1 MSAVSTSNKSY
12 DFTLILPPLWD
23 VTRPWTATAYLFEYM
38 RALGYRVQ
46 FCDYNI
52 QLYHRCEELGCG
64 DWWRN
69 PSHFQVWTSGQLN
82 FLIHLLDLDEIAA
95 DIIGISTGCT
105 NIAFAIEL
113 ARVLRRKFP
122 ARKLIM
128 GGHQVFLP
136 EDVARVPVDCADAV
150 CKGEGEHTLRDVIER
165 GCERLEEVPG
175 LYLPT
180 ESGWRLTSERPL
192 IQNLDSLPWLT
203 FDEVDVSLYDR
214 RFLPLVGSRG
224 CINQCNYCYDRYM
237 MQGCYR
243 TRSSANQLDE
253 LEYLSRRYDVE
264 HFPYNDSL
272 LNGNVRI
279 LEERAD
285 GILKRGL
292 KVQYG
297 GNMMIRDNMDQ
308 ELFHK
313 LRRSGFSVGLIGV
326 ESGSVATLR
335 GMRKRHTPEQAAE
348 FIRKCHNAGIK
359 TELNFIVGFPTETE
373 EMFQETICFIRENR
387 QHIDEI
393 ISVATCILYP
403 SDLWDER
410 EKYNIV
416 AHEGKPGNSWYT
428 GDGSNTY
435 EIRLDRFHRL
445 MNLAGEL
452 GLLGKNTL
460 SDVGLAPLDSTALM
474 DKLVLGYVEYWTG
487 KKDTSPEV
495 RANALAAVKPWLRTL
510 RNRKIAQILDRFGL
524 LGTARQVRG
533 MIRRARR
540 SAPPVEIK

>member
-1 MSAVSTSNKSY
+1 MSAVSNPKKSY

-38 RALGYRVQ
+38 RSLGYRVQ

-52 QLYHRCEELGCG
+52 QLYHRCKEFGCG
-64 DWWRN
+64 DWWRS
-69 PSHFQVWTSGQLN
+69 PSHFNAWQTGQLN
-82 FLIHLLDLDEIAA
+82 FLIHLLDLDEIGAE
-95 DIIGISTGCT
+95 IIGISAGCT

-113 ARVLRRKFP
+113 ARVLRAKFP
-122 ARKLIM
+122 HRKIIM
-128 GGHQVFLP
+128 GGHEVFLP
-136 EDVARVPVDCADAV
+136 QEVARVPLDCVNAV
-150 CKGEGEHTLRDVIER
+150 CKGEGEHTLRDVMEQ
-165 GCERLEEVPG
+165 GFERLEGVPG

-180 ESGWRLTSERPL
+180 ESGWQLTSERPL
-192 IQNLDSLPWLT
+192 IRDLDSLPWLR

-224 CINQCNYCYDRYM
+224 CINRCNYCYDRYM
-237 MQGCYR
+237 MQACYR

-292 KVQYG
+292 EVQYG
-297 GNMMIRDNMDQ
+297 GNMMIRDNMGQ

-326 ESGSVATLR
+326 ESGCAATLSD
-335 GMRKRHTPEQAAE
+335 MRKRHTPEQAAE
-348 FIRKCHNAGIK
+348 FVRKCHNAGIK
-359 TELNFIVGFPTETE
+359 TELNFIIGFPTETE
-373 EMFQETICFIRENR
+373 EMFEETLCFIRQNR
-387 QHIDEI
+387 QHIDEVL
-393 ISVATCILYP
+393 SATTCNLFP

-410 EKYNIV
+410 ERYNIV
-416 AHEGKPGNSWYT
+416 TYEEDPRTSWHT
-428 GDGSNTY
+428 RDGSNTY
-435 EIRLDRFHRL
+435 EIRLGRFYRL

-452 GLLGKNTL
+452 GLLGKNTM
-460 SDVGLAPLDSTALM
+460 SDAGAAPLDSTSLM
-474 DKLVLGYVEYWTG
+474 DKLVLGYIEYWRG
-487 KKDTSPEV
+487 KRDINPEV
-495 RANALAAVKPWLRTL
+495 RASALAAVKPWLRTR
-510 RNRKIAQILDRFGL
+510 RNRKIAQILERFGL
-524 LGTARQVRG
+524 LGTAKAVKAKILREK
-533 MIRRARR
+533 R
-540 SAPPVEIK
+540 STPSR